1 MNMTF
6 DLPNDMRIYSALST
20 RDALLAWV
28 EEQGKS
34 GRAHLEISAGQVQEI
49 DGSGLQLLAALSNLE
64 TPWRLVESSQAFSA
78 ACELLGYG
86 HWLDKRYLKNAGE
99 ESAT

>member
-1 MNMTF
+1 MSEQF
-6 DLPNDMRIYSALST
+6 VLPSEVNIYTTMET